1 MNNDINTGKSIYNHR
16 HHSLRKGRWS
26 EPGRQYL
33 VSTVT
38 YDRTPFFLDIV
49 TGRLVVSEMHRLDT
63 EGHVESKAWVIMP
76 DHLHWLVA
84 LSGEKELS
92 EVMMLLKGR
101 SSQRINKHLKRKGPV
116 WSKAFHDHALRKEED
131 IVATARYIV
140 SNPIR
145 AGLVAHIG
153 EYSLWDAVWI

>member
-1 MNNDINTGKSIYNHR
+1 
-16 HHSLRKGRWS
+16 
-26 EPGRQYL
+26 
-33 VSTVT
+33 
-38 YDRTPFFLDIV
+38 
-49 TGRLVVSEMHRLDT
+49 
-63 EGHVESKAWVIMP
+63 
-76 DHLHWLVA
+76 
-84 LSGEKELS
+84 
-92 EVMMLLKGR
+92 MMLLKGR
-101 SSQRINKHLKRKGPV
+101 SSQRINKYLKRKGPV